1 MLSKIGPTELILIVG
16 VALLIFG
23 PSKLPEL
30 GKSIGK
36 SIREFKGA
44 MKETTDA
51 VTKEVSEVTKAAAA
65 EPQTGSKS

>member
-1 MLSKIGPTELILIVG
+1 MFSKLGAGEIILIVG

-30 GKSIGK
+30 GRAVGK

-44 MKETTDA
+44 MKETTESITQA
-51 VTKEVSEVTKAAAA
+51 VREETTEKPA
-65 EPQTGSKS
+65 EPAEKKA